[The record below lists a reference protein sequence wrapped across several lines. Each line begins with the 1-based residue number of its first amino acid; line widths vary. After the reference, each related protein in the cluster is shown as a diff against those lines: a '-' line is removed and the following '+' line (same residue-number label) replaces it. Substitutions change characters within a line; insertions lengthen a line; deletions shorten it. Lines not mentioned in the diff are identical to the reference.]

1 MTKLKITLTMAPKML
16 FLAACDSQLEES
28 FEF

>member
-1 MTKLKITLTMAPKML
+1 MTKLKITMTMAPKML
-16 FLAACDSQLEES
+16 FLAACDSQSEES

>member
-1 MTKLKITLTMAPKML
+1 MTKLKITMTMAPTTL
-16 FLAACDSQLEES
+16 FLAACDSQLEET